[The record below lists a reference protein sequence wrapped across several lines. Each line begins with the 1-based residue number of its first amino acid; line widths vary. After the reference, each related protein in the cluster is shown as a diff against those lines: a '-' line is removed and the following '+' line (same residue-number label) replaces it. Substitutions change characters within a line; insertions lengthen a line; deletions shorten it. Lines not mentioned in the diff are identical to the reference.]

1 MANQPPKTRPLNRPE
16 PPIGGG
22 GLLKPNGNQD
32 PFSGYSSTKKT
43 GGPQGPNQSAYVQMP
58 SVYRTLSDLDQPTDL
73 TELFKACRY
82 LATWSPVHKAFV
94 TAMST
99 IPITD
104 IVLKNPQKSSQALEH
119 AVETSRSVE
128 VGTEDP
134 QTHKLS
140 EILQRHWRLKK
151 TNQEVART
159 YYTYSNAVV
168 LLSYPFTKT
177 LTCRECGHQAS
188 AADSRDWV
196 LEDKGVF
203 RWECP
208 ECGHRGHADAH
219 DKFLEI
225 PEDVRL
231 VVLDTERVVTTYNE
245 FRKDL
250 DVYYEIT
257 KDDIDRI
264 KERRPVD
271 RDFICSMPQAY
282 IEAAMGKAPIWRDKN
297 KVMVKLRRDHCFVMK
312 SSTLTR
318 DTRGLAFP
326 EMAATLKDYWMLQ
339 LLQKAQEA
347 IATGYVVPMRVI
359 YPEASRTSGNLFEM
373 INVSSYMNV
382 LRGEVEKHKRDPDYT
397 MMSPFPVGSQ
407 VIGGEAK
414 QLMLHQEIRILMETI
429 AAGLGCPLEFIFG
442 GLCLVGDSL
451 IPTSRGLLRLD
462 ELTDGAPLR
471 ALDLR
476 VPDHEGG
483 YSKAVSAHMHGEK
496 PLWKLRTASKF
507 TLGGADTHPV
517 QVLQEDLSVVW
528 KNLAD
533 VKQGDRVA
541 ISVGADLWPEQAP
554 CVSEITEGA
563 VSSVTPELMRILGY
577 LTAEGSVGGADRHW
591 AFSNKDFEILE
602 DFVNCVE
609 SVFGYRPNISD
620 SSSGSDCKVV
630 YVTRKEVIS
639 ALKALGVG
647 GYSDEKDLPWLVR
660 RSPRHLVAEY
670 LSAYYEGDGCACIT
684 NNKRSVVANSKSEN
698 LLQSTRALLLNMG
711 IPASLYPPYENRSVL
726 TLSITSEY
734 TGRFRDLVGFIS
746 DRKNSVLNEPIHQE
760 AFRTSA
766 RRIPF
771 LSERLQ
777 ELRERRQSGNGWSR
791 KEIILPS
798 DWPETCSVAEL
809 AEFLERST
817 HAVYWYLKTGRLH
830 AEKTTK
836 GYLIRRDELE
846 RFLAELGPCSREP
859 GALPYHYWGVG
870 YDDIDAGFISKI
882 RDHDPELAD
891 RVQYLVDTEFWWDEV
906 TSVED
911 TGEMALMYDLSVE
924 GTHSYVANGVVVH
937 NSYSGSNVSI
947 KQQEAKFDDF
957 RNDLLE
963 MNQWAMDHVCTMM
976 NLPKMIVE
984 HKAFRMGDD
993 LQYLQMLTSLL
1004 STQLISQN
1012 RVHEELGI
1020 DTQAERHRIEA
1031 DIEFQNKLNELRAN
1045 TELSAQERAMV
1056 RQAIGQAAGQV
1067 AGTEEMVSR
1076 RAETAER
1083 IRNDQRLYRLVMA
1096 DPQLAMMIFG
1106 ANSDEVRMINNGYPA
1121 TPDPEEKAPGGKEQG
1136 ETTMAPEMLQSL
1148 IKHRVWQEQQG
1159 QKDPADL
1166 ARRFRNLPRERWSVE
1181 LEKIQKIHGQE
1192 AAMNVQRYLMQALA
1206 TADVQPEVLPAR
1218 RPA

>member
-1 MANQPPKTRPLNRPE
+1 MATKPPKTIALNRPE
-16 PPIGGG
+16 PPTGGS
-22 GLLKPNGNQD
+22 GLLKSPSANAD
-32 PFSGYSSTKKT
+32 PFLGYQAPKRSPGESGGNPHAS
-43 GGPQGPNQSAYVQMP
+43 YVQIP
-58 SVYRTLSDLDQPTDL
+58 SVYRTLSDMDRPSDL

-104 IVLKNPQKSSQALEH
+104 IVLKNPQKSSQALESV
-119 AVETSRSVE
+119 VETSRSVE
-128 VGTEDP
+128 VGTEDA
-134 QTHKLS
+134 QTHRMS
-140 EILQRHWRLKK
+140 EILQREWRLKK
-151 TNQEVART
+151 TNQEVASK

-168 LLSYPFTKT
+168 LLSYPFSKT
-177 LTCRECGHQAS
+177 LTCQKCGHQQAAS
-188 AADSRDWV
+188 SAPDWT
-196 LEDKGVF
+196 LGEKGVF
-203 RWECP
+203 RWRCP
-208 ECGHRGHADAH
+208 SCQHNGPAFVH

-225 PEDVRL
+225 PEEVRL
-231 VVLDTERVVTTYNE
+231 VALDMERVETLYNE

-250 DVYYEIT
+250 DVYYEISEG
-257 KDDIDRI
+257 DIERI
-264 KERRPVD
+264 RERRPMD

-282 IEAAMGKAPIWRDKN
+282 IEAAMGKEPVWRDGN
-297 KVMVKLRRDHCFVMK
+297 RVMVKLRRDLVFVMK
-312 SSTLTR
+312 SATLTR

-347 IATGYVVPMRVI
+347 IASGYVVPMKVI

-397 MMSPFPVGSQ
+397 MLSPFPVGSQ

-451 IPTSRGLLRLD
+451 IPTSQGLLRLD

-471 ALDLR
+471 ALDLQ

-483 YSKAVSAHMHGEK
+483 CSKAVSAHMHGEK
-496 PLWKLRTASKF
+496 PLWRLRTSSGF

-528 KNLAD
+528 KNLSD
-533 VKQGDRVA
+533 VKQGERVA
-541 ISVGADLWPEQAP
+541 ISVGADLWPEKAP
-554 CVSEITEGA
+554 CVSEITEGVVA
-563 VSSVTPELMRILGY
+563 SVTPELMRILGY
-577 LTAEGSVGGADRHW
+577 LTAEGEVGGADRHW
-591 AFSNKDFEILE
+591 AFANKDPDILE

-620 SSSGSDCKVV
+620 SSPGSDCKVV

-639 ALKALGVG
+639 ALKVLGVG
-647 GYSDEKDLPWLVR
+647 GYSDEKDLPWIVR
-660 RSPRHLVAEY
+660 RVPRSLSAEY

-684 NNKRSVVANSKSEN
+684 SNGRAVVASSKSER
-698 LLQSTRALLLNMG
+698 LLQGTRALLLNMG
-711 IPASLYPPYENRSVL
+711 IPAALYPSYENRPVP

-734 TGRFRDLVGFIS
+734 TENFLDLVGFIS
-746 DRKNSVLNEPIHQE
+746 DRKNSDLSESVHHE

-771 LSERLQ
+771 LSECLQ
-777 ELRERRQSGNGWSR
+777 SLRERCQLGNGWAR
-791 KEIILPS
+791 EEVTLPE
-798 DWPETCSVAEL
+798 DWSEL
-809 AEFLERST
+809 
-817 HAVYWYLKTGRLH
+817 
-830 AEKTTK
+830 
-836 GYLIRRDELE
+836 
-846 RFLAELGPCSREP
+846 
-859 GALPYHYWGVG
+859 
-870 YDDIDAGFISKI
+870 IDKVRA
-882 RDHDPELAD
+882 HDPELAD
-891 RVQYLVDTEFWWDEV
+891 RIQYLVDTEFWWDEV
-906 TSVED
+906 TLVED
-911 TGEMALMYDLSVE
+911 TGELALMYDLSVE
-924 GTHSYVANGVVVH
+924 ETHSYVANGIVVH

-957 RNDLLE
+957 RSDLLE
-963 MNQWAMDHVCTMM
+963 MNQWAVDRVCTMM
-976 NLPKMIVE
+976 NLPRMIVE

-1004 STQLISQN
+1004 STQLVSQS
-1012 RVHEELGI
+1012 RIHEELGI
-1020 DTQAERHRIEA
+1020 DTQAERNRIED
-1031 DIEFQNKLNELRAN
+1031 DINFQNRLNELRAN

-1083 IRNDQRLYRLVMA
+1083 IRNDRKLYDLVMS

-1106 ANSDEVRMINNGYPA
+1106 ANSAEVRKINNGYPA
-1121 TPDPEEKAPGGKEQG
+1121 VPDPEEKAPGGKEQSR
-1136 ETTMAPEMLQSL
+1136 TTMDPGMVQSL
-1148 IKHRVWQEQQG
+1148 IKHRVWQDQQG
-1159 QKDPADL
+1159 QRDPADL
-1166 ARRFRNLPRERWSVE
+1166 ARKFRSLPRERWGVE

-1192 AAMNVQRYLMQALA
+1192 AAQNVQMYLMQALVS
-1206 TADVQPEVLPAR
+1206 ADVQPTVLPPR
-1218 RPA
+1218 RTA